1 VTVTSPYILCVIL
14 FLRVITLP
22 GASSGFSKLFTYDWD
37 KFLTVKAWSDAAN
50 CAFIVFMTGVGV
62 NQSLS
67 SFRPVRTKFF
77 LSSALLPVMTICTHF
92 MMAAVI
98 FGFLGY
104 YTEHTGITF
113 EDLAISGPD
122 LLFITYPQILQTI
135 PFSNLWCILFF
146 FIVVLLGIDTQFAM
160 VDVII
165 YFVKDLK
172 FKFNGEYM
180 SSNFITA
187 GVCGLMC
194 IAS

>member
-1 VTVTSPYILCVIL
+1 
-14 FLRVITLP
+14 
-22 GASSGFSKLFTYDWD
+22 
-37 KFLTVKAWSDAAN
+37 
-50 CAFIVFMTGVGV
+50 
-62 NQSLS
+62 
-67 SFRPVRTKFF
+67 
-77 LSSALLPVMTICTHF
+77 MTICTHF
-92 MMAAVI
+92 MMAAVV

-104 YTEHTGITF
+104 YTEYTGIAF

-122 LLFITYPQILQTI
+122 LIFITYPQILQTL
-135 PFSNLWCILFF
+135 PFSNLWCIMFF
-146 FIVVLLGIDTQFAM
+146 LILILLGIDTQFAT

-187 GVCGLMC
+187 GVCGLIC

>member
-1 VTVTSPYILCVIL
+1 VVSPYILSVIL
-14 FLRVITLP
+14 FLWVITLP
-22 GASSGFSKLFTYDWD
+22 GASSDFSRLFTYDWD
-37 KFLTVKAWSDAAN
+37 KFLTVKVWSDAAN
-50 CAFIVFMTGVGV
+50 CAFLVFLTGVGV

-92 MMAAVI
+92 MMAAVV

-104 YTEHTGITF
+104 YTEYTGIAF

-122 LLFITYPQILQTI
+122 LIFITYPQILQTL
-135 PFSNLWCILFF
+135 PFSNLWCTMFFLIL
-146 FIVVLLGIDTQFAM
+146 ILLGIDTQFAT

-187 GVCGLMC
+187 GVCGLIC